1 MKKIMKQM
9 AIGAIMILCFVFVM
23 LVPATVQA
31 APTSYIRVKN
41 ITYSKYV
48 NDKDF
53 SIAYTK
59 KNVKNIKWKTSN
71 AKVATVNAKGK
82 VSIKGPGTATIT
94 VTAKG
99 TKVKKTF
106 KAKTKIAVAQPYFSC
121 DETKIVLKKGNT
133 ETVDA
138 IVRNY
143 PGYNIEWSSSNE
155 NAVSV
160 QAKDENRA
168 VITALD
174 YESAVITASVEG
186 IGSINIEVTVLEPQ
200 IVCPVNSVDISK
212 GNYKYV
218 YTTLKNIPS
227 SDLIVWESSDL
238 SKAEFVTSGTSNRT
252 VRVVA
257 KDYGTATITGYLGS
271 KESGS
276 SVSFEVNV
284 PYPIINVDNTMQ
296 TVKVGKNKFVTAS
309 TQNMASEDHVEWMVD
324 NPAILSIAASGS
336 KNSKVTFTGLGEGD
350 AVITGTVPGGNSVSI
365 FVHVTK

>member
-9 AIGAIMILCFVFVM
+9 ATGAIMILCLVFVM

-41 ITYSKYV
+41 TTYSKYV

-200 IVCPVNSVDISK
+200 MVCSVNSVDIQK
-212 GNYKYV
+212 GSHKYM
-218 YTTLKNIPS
+218 TMSLTNIPS

-238 SKAEFVTSGTSNRT
+238 SKAEVSASGTSNRT

-271 KESGS
+271 KDSGR
-276 SVSFEVNV
+276 SVSFQVNV
-284 PYPIINVDNTMQ
+284 PYPTINVYSTIK
-296 TVKVGKNKFVTAS
+296 TVKVGRHGS
-309 TQNMASEDHVEWMVD
+309 TSATTKNMAQEDHIIWTVD
-324 NPAILSIAASGS
+324 DPTILSISASGS
-336 KNSKVTFTGLGEGD
+336 KNSTVTFTGLSEGY

-365 FVHVTK
+365 SVHVTE

>member
-1 MKKIMKQM
+1 M
-9 AIGAIMILCFVFVM
+9 
-23 LVPATVQA
+23 
-31 APTSYIRVKN
+31 S
-41 ITYSKYV
+41 
-48 NDKDF
+48 
-53 SIAYTK
+53 
-59 KNVKNIKWKTSN
+59 
-71 AKVATVNAKGK
+71 
-82 VSIKGPGTATIT
+82 
-94 VTAKG
+94 
-99 TKVKKTF
+99 
-106 KAKTKIAVAQPYFSC
+106 VAQPHFSC
-121 DETKIVLKKGNT
+121 GEPTIVLKKGNT

-271 KESGS
+271 KESGI
-276 SVSFEVNV
+276 SVSFQVNV
-284 PYPIINVDNTMQ
+284 PYPIINVNNTMQ
-296 TVKVGKNKFVTAS
+296 TVKVGKHKFVTAS